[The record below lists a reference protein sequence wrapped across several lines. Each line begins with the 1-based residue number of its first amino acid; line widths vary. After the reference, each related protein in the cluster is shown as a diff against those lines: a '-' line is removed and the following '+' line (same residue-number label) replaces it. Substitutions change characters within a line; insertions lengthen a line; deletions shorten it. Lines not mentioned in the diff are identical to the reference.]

1 MKKNTMTLIAAGVCA
16 AVVAQAANAA
26 YVPNF
31 GGTYTFQ
38 SGTQTSAATAGA
50 YNGTVQTGLTPSSV
64 TNSAATTWG
73 SSGSNYRAS
82 TWALDPSFTTVG
94 TLTGSIDLNKYITFS
109 LVASA
114 GYSFDIT
121 SITFGIGRSAT
132 GPRQWQW
139 RSSVD
144 NYAAALT
151 DYTTLA
157 TGLTNTSGVLTNPDQ
172 ASPGYSGTGNVLTLS
187 GASFKA
193 LTTVTFRLYG
203 YNAEGLAGTGGL
215 QGPLTFAPAPG
226 CAALVGLAGMV
237 ASRRRR
243 N

>member
-1 MKKNTMTLIAAGVCA
+1 MTLMAAGVCA
-16 AVVAQAANAA
+16 AVVAQVANAA

-50 YNGTVQTGLTPSSV
+50 YNGTAQTGLTPSSV
-64 TNSAATTWG
+64 TNSAATTWS
-73 SSGSNYRAS
+73 SSGGNYRA
-82 TWALDPSFTTVG
+82 TGWALDPSFATTA
-94 TLTGSIDLNKYITFS
+94 TLTGSVDLAKYISFS
-109 LVASA
+109 LDASI

-121 SITFGIGRSAT
+121 SITFGVGRSGS

-151 DYTTLA
+151 DYTNLS
-157 TGLTNTSGVLTNPDQ
+157 TGLTNTSGVLTNTDTNG
-172 ASPGYSGTGNVLTLS
+172 SWTGKLNLS

-193 LTTVTFRLYG
+193 LTTVAFRLYG
-203 YNAEGLAGTGGL
+203 YNAEGTSGTGGL

>member
-1 MKKNTMTLIAAGVCA
+1 MKKNTMTLMAAGVCA

-31 GGTYTFQ
+31 GGTYTFPP
-38 SGTQTSAATAGA
+38 SNTLPYDAAIAGA

-64 TNSAATTWG
+64 TNSAATTWT
-73 SSGSNYRAS
+73 SSSNNFRAS
-82 TWALDPSFTTVG
+82 NWATGATTG
-94 TLTGSIDLNKYITFS
+94 SDTFTGSIDLNKYIGFS

-121 SITFGIGRSAT
+121 SISFGLGRSNT
-132 GPRQWQW
+132 GVRQWQW

-151 DYTTLA
+151 DYTNLS
-157 TGLTNTSGVLTNPDQ
+157 TGLTNSSGVLTNTDTNG
-172 ASPGYSGTGNVLTLS
+172 SWTGKLNLSGT
-187 GASFKA
+187 SFKA
-193 LTTVTFRLYG
+193 LTTVAFRLYG
-203 YNAEGLAGTGGL
+203 YNSEATGGTGGL
-215 QGPLTFAPAPG
+215 QTSLTFAPAPG
-226 CAALVGLAGMV
+226 AVALIGLAGMV

>member
-1 MKKNTMTLIAAGVCA
+1 MKKNTMTLMAAGVCA
-16 AVVAQAANAA
+16 AVVAQVANAA

-50 YNGTVQTGLTPSSV
+50 YTGTTMTGLTPSSV
-64 TNSAATTWG
+64 TNSAATTWS
-73 SSGSNYRAS
+73 SSGSNFRA
-82 TWALDPSFTTVG
+82 TNWGIGATTG
-94 TLTGSIDLNKYITFS
+94 SDTFTGSIDLTKYIDFS

-121 SITFGIGRSAT
+121 SITFGLGRSAT
-132 GPRQWQW
+132 GVRQWQW

-151 DYTTLA
+151 NYTTLA

-187 GASFKA
+187 GANFKA

-203 YNAEGLAGTGGL
+203 YNAEATSGTAGL